1 MTWIIL
7 IQSLVLVFLS
17 FNHKKLESA
26 SNLRPA
32 WGWFSCVFLS
42 QAAMSCFSAYITI
55 IRGIPD
61 AVMLLEIWANG
72 FVWFFIGMSILFLP
86 SLFLG
91 KPTSSEFFDDNDVKT
106 ASYNKPPA
114 LPQSVGATS
123 SSSEGGGSVEIEEKP
138 KE

>member
-1 MTWIIL
+1 MG
-7 IQSLVLVFLS
+7 LVLL
-17 FNHKKLESA
+17 
-26 SNLRPA
+26 
-32 WGWFSCVFLS
+32 CVCMS
-42 QAAMSCFSAYITI
+42 QAAMSCFSRQVITM
-55 IRGIPD
+55 IRGFPECW
-61 AVMLLEIWANG
+61 MLVEIWANG

-91 KPTSSEFFDDNDVKT
+91 KPTSSEFFDDDDVKT

>member
-7 IQSLVLVFLS
+7 IQLLVLVFLS

-32 WGWFSCVFLS
+32 WGWFSGVFLS
-42 QAAMSCFSAYITI
+42 QAAMTFFRA
-55 IRGIPD
+55 GIMMMSEEL
-61 AVMLLEIWANG
+61 MLVEIWTNG